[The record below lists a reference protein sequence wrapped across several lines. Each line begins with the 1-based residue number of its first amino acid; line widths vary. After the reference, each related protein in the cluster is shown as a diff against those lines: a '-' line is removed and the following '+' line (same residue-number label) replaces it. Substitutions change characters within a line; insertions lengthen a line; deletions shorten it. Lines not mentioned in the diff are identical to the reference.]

1 MGGSLKGEAFG
12 DDKDGSHHPQ
22 AALEDAAHRIPE
34 TRMDNRQLLYDIGEL
49 NNLFRDSAS
58 IQTLLDKT
66 VEMVAS
72 HTKSD
77 VCSVYLYNNENR
89 ELVLSA
95 TRGLNP
101 DSVGKVRLKLGQGLT
116 GLALKELRPVCEK
129 DAARSPNFK
138 FFPGLYEE
146 RYQCFLAVP
155 IVRGI
160 SKIGVLVLQRTEG
173 RYFDDCDIAALEAA
187 ASQLAN
193 IIENARFLM
202 AMHEP
207 HEREERATTALPA
220 EFKFVRGKVAS
231 EGFAYGPATVADKK
245 KNIAMLLHRQYEHT
259 YSLDDFHQAIAKT
272 AEQLEKLQEQ
282 VGQRLSDAASL
293 IFSAHLVILKDR
305 HFVGGVV
312 KLIESGVNPPLAVM
326 QVAREYM
333 ESFAT
338 SGNSYMQE
346 KTQDIEDLVVRLI
359 SNLLSEVDELGKLKH
374 RIVVVRELFPSEL
387 LILSSEEA
395 AGIVLVGGTVTSHLS
410 ILARSLR
417 IPMVVTDTYELLDL
431 PDNTPIL
438 VDAEIGNVYVD
449 PSDEV
454 LGRFESQQKAR
465 RTLAEQERS
474 MKPVTTTR
482 DGTQVHLFAN
492 INLLADVKVAC
503 ELQCEGVGL
512 YRTEFPFMIRS
523 NFPSEAEQ
531 LMIYGKLVELMPGK
545 PVTFR
550 TLDIGGDKT
559 LSYYHDI
566 KEQNPALGLRSI
578 RFSLQNKPV
587 FAEQIRAML
596 RAGTGADLRIMFPM
610 VSSID
615 EFCQAREIVFECLGE
630 LEKRGVE
637 HNRKP
642 KLGIMVELPCIVD
655 LIDDFTKEAEFFSIG
670 TNDFIQFMLG
680 VDRTNENV
688 AGSYLPHHPA
698 VLRALK
704 KVVTSANRGGREISV
719 CGDMAHQEQYL
730 PFLLGI
736 GVRALSMDP
745 ASLPRVQDAIAGI
758 DIHEAQAAAENML
771 SQSKVGDLAQALNL
785 VTREA

>member
-1 MGGSLKGEAFG
+1 
-12 DDKDGSHHPQ
+12 
-22 AALEDAAHRIPE
+22 
-34 TRMDNRQLLYDIGEL
+34 MDNHQDGLRHKQLLYDISEL
-49 NNLFRDSAS
+49 NNLFRESAS

-72 HTKSD
+72 HTASD
-77 VCSVYLYNNENR
+77 VCSVYLYNSENH
-89 ELVLSA
+89 ELVLTA

-101 DSVGKVRLKLGQGLT
+101 DSIGMVRLKLGQGLT
-116 GLALKELRPVCEK
+116 GLALKELRPICEK
-129 DAARSPNFK
+129 DAAHNPNFK
-138 FFPGLYEE
+138 FFPGIYEE

-160 SKIGVLVLQRTEG
+160 SRIGVLVVQRQG
-173 RYFDDCDIAALEAA
+173 DRYFDESDIEALEAA

-207 HEREERATTALPA
+207 HEQVEQTAALGA
-220 EFKFVRGKVAS
+220 EAPKFIRGKVAS
-231 EGFAYGPATVADKK
+231 EGFAYGLATVTDKK
-245 KNIAMLLHRQYEHT
+245 KNLAVLLHRQYEHT
-259 YSLDDFHQAIAKT
+259 YSLDDFHQALAKT
-272 AEQLEKLQEQ
+272 ADQLETLQEQ
-282 VGQRLSDAASL
+282 VGQKLSDAASL
-293 IFSAHLVILKDR
+293 IFSAHLVILKDK
-305 HFVGGVV
+305 HFVGGIV
-312 KLIESGVNPPLAVM
+312 KLIEGGANPPAAIL

-333 ESFAT
+333 EGFAT
-338 SGNSYMQE
+338 SGSAYMQE

-374 RIVVVRELFPSEL
+374 RIVITRELFPSDL

-395 AGIVLVGGTVTSHLS
+395 SGVVLVGGTVTSHLS

-417 IPMVVTDTYELLDL
+417 LPMIVSDTYELLDL
-431 PDNTPIL
+431 ADNTPVL
-438 VDAEIGNVYVD
+438 VDAEAGNVYVD
-449 PSDEV
+449 PSDQV
-454 LGRFESQQKAR
+454 LEQFESQQKAR
-465 RTLAEQERS
+465 RALAEQERS

-482 DGTQVHLFAN
+482 DGTRVHLFVN
-492 INLLADVKVAC
+492 VNLLADLKVAC
-503 ELQCEGVGL
+503 ELHCEGVGL

-523 NFPSEAEQ
+523 NLPSEAEQ
-531 LMIYGKLVELMPGK
+531 FMIYSKLVALTPGK
-545 PVTFR
+545 PITFR

-559 LSYYHDI
+559 LSYYHDV

-596 RAGTGADLRIMFPM
+596 RAGAGADLRIMFPM

-615 EFCQAREIVFECLGE
+615 EFRQARQVVLECLAE

-637 HNRKP
+637 HHRTP

-655 LIDDFTKEAEFFSIG
+655 LIDDFAKEAEFFSIG

-704 KVVTSANRGGREISV
+704 KVVASAVRSGRDISV

-736 GVRALSMDP
+736 GVRILSMDP
-745 ASLPRVQDAIAGI
+745 GYLPHVQHVVSTI
-758 DIHEAQAAAENML
+758 DIHEAQATAEDML
-771 SQSKVGDLAQALNL
+771 SRSTVAELAQVLNPAR
-785 VTREA
+785 VNE